1 MLFCVKLSTASLE
14 RLGEEF
20 KMPRFRRRRLLV
32 GFLAVCGVVI
42 LASTVLASAQAPPEG
57 WFGDEHLHARILIN
71 DISITDTSQ
80 TTPIPIDVEGM
91 TSFSIEVDV
100 VGSQAIHHL
109 RGAIGFW
116 YQSIKVFEITI
127 AQNDSSVL
135 MQPEATIPPVEAELA
150 MGDIVS
156 TELAGISIDIITG
169 KFEASVSLYY
179 LLEGEVD
186 GVDDPHSIEQIFFLS
201 LPPSSAID
209 AITSIAGITTAV
221 ATGGAVL
228 GVGRG
233 FASLLE
239 GIQTAHKVRSIQKK
253 AGEIRSLPNLTVL
266 GALPALF
273 SLLSMQVKIR
283 KKKATEDEIRTYE
296 GGESGVSEYRIRQR
310 VREIAPDAWAK
321 DKCPNCKAKWQ
332 TDAPTCKKCN
342 IDIDEAQRKYADL
355 IASKVPKAL
364 QVMGKKKHLSI
375 RKLAK
380 RTKSN
385 EYNAGVLGAALVD
398 AEVTEI
404 EKIETP
410 VRSFVMNIGG
420 LAFLVLTWQTLLGGA
435 ASTFQT
441 TLTVVGAALSL
452 AVIVAL
458 YFSRKSQIKKLKVT
472 LDDQEIPVIEETE
485 AEPEVEPLEEESEAE
500 EVVTEDESD
509 FEERSPVTET
519 DEEPVEVVDEEYS
532 EENEE

>member
-1 MLFCVKLSTASLE
+1 
-14 RLGEEF
+14 
-20 KMPRFRRRRLLV
+20 MPRFRRRRLLF

-42 LASTVLASAQAPPEG
+42 LASTVLASAQEPPDG
-57 WFGDEHLHARILIN
+57 WFGDTEHLHARILVN
-71 DISITDTSQ
+71 DVSITNTSQ
-80 TTPIPIDVEGM
+80 TQPIPIDLE
-91 TSFSIEVDV
+91 TDTTFLIEIDV
-100 VGSQAIHHL
+100 IGTQAIHHL

-127 AQNDSSVL
+127 AQNQSEVL
-135 MQPEATIPPVEAELA
+135 MHPDVPIPPVGASLP
-150 MGDIVS
+150 MGDII
-156 TELAGISIDIITG
+156 TQDFGGISIDIITG

-186 GVDDPHSIEQIFFLS
+186 GVDDYHSIEQPFFLTI
-201 LPPSSAID
+201 PPSTAID
-209 AITSIAGITTAV
+209 AITSVAGIATTV
-221 ATGGAVL
+221 ATGGAIL

-253 AGEIRSLPNLTVL
+253 AGEIKSLPNLTVL

-273 SLLSMQVKIR
+273 SLLSLQVKIR

-296 GGESGVSEYRIRQR
+296 GGEGGVSEYRIRQR
-310 VREIAPDAWAK
+310 VREIAPEAWAK

-332 TDAPTCKKCN
+332 KEAPTCKKCH
-342 IDIDEAQRKYADL
+342 IDIEDAQEKYADL
-355 IASKVPKAL
+355 IAGKVPKAL
-364 QVMGKKKHLSI
+364 EVMGKKKSLSI

-404 EKIETP
+404 QKIETP

-458 YFSRKSQIKKLKVT
+458 YVSRKSQIQKLKVT
-472 LDDQEIPVIEETE
+472 LDDQEIPVVEDSK
-485 AEPEVEPLEEESEAE
+485 AEPEVEP
-500 EVVTEDESD
+500 VEDEVEAGEDSD
-509 FEERSPVTET
+509 IEDEDLET
-519 DEEPVEVVDEEYS
+519 DEEPIEVADEEYS

>member
-1 MLFCVKLSTASLE
+1 MA
-14 RLGEEF
+14 
-20 KMPRFRRRRLLV
+20 RFRRRRLLV

-42 LASTVLASAQAPPEG
+42 LASTVLASAQTPPDG
-57 WFGDEHLHARILIN
+57 WFGDEEHLHARILVN
-71 DISITDTSQ
+71 GISITDTSE
-80 TTPIPIDVEGM
+80 TTPIEIDVEAM
-91 TSFSIEVDV
+91 TTIYIEIDV
-100 VGSQAIHHL
+100 IGTQAIHHL

-116 YQSIKVFEITI
+116 YQSIKVFEIEV
-127 AQNDSSVL
+127 AQADLEAL
-135 MQPEATIPPVEAELA
+135 MQPDATIPPVEAQLA

-156 TELAGISIDIITG
+156 TQLGGISIDIITG

-179 LLEGEVD
+179 LVEGEVD
-186 GVDDPHSIEQIFFLS
+186 GVDTPHSIEQPFFLTI
-201 LPPSSAID
+201 PPSSAID
-209 AITSIAGITTAV
+209 AITSIAGITTTV

-228 GVGRG
+228 GVGTS
-233 FASLLE
+233 FKSLLE

-253 AGEIRSLPNLTVL
+253 AGEIKSLPNLTVL

-310 VREIAPDAWAK
+310 VREIAPEAWAK

-332 TDAPTCKKCN
+332 QDAPTCKKCK
-342 IDIDEAQRKYADL
+342 IDIDEAERKYADL

-364 QVMGKKKHLSI
+364 QVMGKKKSLSI

-380 RTKSN
+380 KTKSN

-404 EKIETP
+404 QKIETP
-410 VRSFVMNIGG
+410 IRSFVMNIGG

-435 ASTFQT
+435 ASSFQT

-458 YFSRKSQIKKLKVT
+458 YISRKSQIQKLKVT
-472 LDDQEIPVIEETE
+472 LDDQEIPVVEEAE
-485 AEPEVEPLEEESEAE
+485 AEPEIQPPEEEPEAE
-500 EVVTEDESD
+500 SKDDEFVAEDDTDVEEDSIES
-509 FEERSPVTET
+509 EM
-519 DEEPVEVVDEEYS
+519 DEEPVEATDEEYS
-532 EENEE
+532 E

>member
-1 MLFCVKLSTASLE
+1 
-14 RLGEEF
+14 
-20 KMPRFRRRRLLV
+20 
-32 GFLAVCGVVI
+32 VI
-42 LASTVLASAQAPPEG
+42 LAITALASAQAPPEG
-57 WFGDEHLHARILIN
+57 WFGDDEHLHARILVN
-71 DISITDTSQ
+71 GISITETSQ
-80 TTPIPIDVEGM
+80 TTPIEIDVEGM
-91 TSFSIEVDV
+91 TSISIEIDV
-100 VGSQAIHHL
+100 IGSQAIHHL

-116 YQSIKVFEITI
+116 YQSIKVFEITV
-127 AQNDSSVL
+127 AQNDSAVL
-135 MQPEATIPPVEAELA
+135 MQPEAVIPPVEAQLP

-156 TELAGISIDIITG
+156 TELGGISIDIITG

-186 GVDDPHSIEQIFFLS
+186 GVDTPHSIEQPFFLTI
-201 LPPSSAID
+201 PPSSAID
-209 AITSIAGITTAV
+209 AITSIAGITTTV

-228 GVGRG
+228 GVGTS
-233 FASLLE
+233 FKSLLE

-253 AGEIRSLPNLTVL
+253 AGEIKSLPNLTVL

-310 VREIAPDAWAK
+310 VREIAPEAWAK
-321 DKCPNCKAKWQ
+321 DKCPNCKTKWQ
-332 TDAPTCKKCN
+332 QDAPTCKKCK
-342 IDIDEAQRKYADL
+342 IDIDEAERKYADL

-380 RTKSN
+380 KTKSN

-404 EKIETP
+404 EKIEKR

-458 YFSRKSQIKKLKVT
+458 YISRKSQIKKLKVT
-472 LDDQEIPVIEETE
+472 LDDQEIPVAEEVE
-485 AEPEVEPLEEESEAE
+485 AEPEVEPPGDEAKAESADEEFVA
-500 EVVTEDESD
+500 EDESEVEQED
-509 FEERSPVTET
+509 FEADM
-519 DEEPVEVVDEEYS
+519 DEDPVEATDEEYS
-532 EENEE
+532 E

>member
-1 MLFCVKLSTASLE
+1 MA
-14 RLGEEF
+14 
-20 KMPRFRRRRLLV
+20 RFRRRRLLI

-42 LASTVLASAQAPPEG
+42 LASTVLASAQAPPDG
-57 WFGDEHLHARILIN
+57 WFGDEDHLHARILVN
-71 DISITDTSQ
+71 GISITETSQ
-80 TTPIPIDVEGM
+80 TTPIEIDVEGM
-91 TSFSIEVDV
+91 TSIYIEIDV
-100 VGSQAIHHL
+100 IGTQAIHHL

-116 YQSIKVFEITI
+116 YQSIKVFEITV
-127 AQNDSSVL
+127 AQNDSAVL
-135 MQPEATIPPVEAELA
+135 MQPEAVQPEAVIPPVEAQLP

-156 TELAGISIDIITG
+156 TELGGISIDIITG

-186 GVDDPHSIEQIFFLS
+186 GVDTPHSIEQPFFLTI
-201 LPPSSAID
+201 PPSSAID
-209 AITSIAGITTAV
+209 AITSIAGITTTV

-228 GVGRG
+228 GVGTS
-233 FASLLE
+233 FKSLLE

-253 AGEIRSLPNLTVL
+253 AGEIKSLPNLTVL

-310 VREIAPDAWAK
+310 VREIAPEAWAK

-332 TDAPTCKKCN
+332 QDAPTCKKCK
-342 IDIDEAQRKYADL
+342 IDIDEAERKYADL

-380 RTKSN
+380 KTKSN

-458 YFSRKSQIKKLKVT
+458 YISRKSQIKKLKVT
-472 LDDQEIPVIEETE
+472 LDDQEIPVAEEVE
-485 AEPEVEPLEEESEAE
+485 AEPEVEPPKDEAE
-500 EVVTEDESD
+500 VESADEEFVTEDEQED
-509 FEERSPVTET
+509 FEAEM
-519 DEEPVEVVDEEYS
+519 DEDPVEATDEEYS
-532 EENEE
+532 E

>member
-1 MLFCVKLSTASLE
+1 
-14 RLGEEF
+14 
-20 KMPRFRRRRLLV
+20 
-32 GFLAVCGVVI
+32 
-42 LASTVLASAQAPPEG
+42 
-57 WFGDEHLHARILIN
+57 
-71 DISITDTSQ
+71 
-80 TTPIPIDVEGM
+80 
-91 TSFSIEVDV
+91 
-100 VGSQAIHHL
+100 
-109 RGAIGFW
+109 
-116 YQSIKVFEITI
+116 
-127 AQNDSSVL
+127 
-135 MQPEATIPPVEAELA
+135 
-150 MGDIVS
+150 
-156 TELAGISIDIITG
+156 
-169 KFEASVSLYY
+169 VSLYY

-186 GVDDPHSIEQIFFLS
+186 GVDTPHSIEQPFFLTI
-201 LPPSSAID
+201 PPSSAID

-221 ATGGAVL
+221 ATGGAIL
-228 GVGRG
+228 GVGTS
-233 FASLLE
+233 FKSLLE

-310 VREIAPDAWAK
+310 VREIAPEAWAK
-321 DKCPNCKAKWQ
+321 DKCPNCKTKWQ
-332 TDAPTCKKCN
+332 QDAPTCKKCK
-342 IDIDEAQRKYADL
+342 IDIDEAERKYADL

-458 YFSRKSQIKKLKVT
+458 YVSRKSQIKKLRVT
-472 LDDQEIPVIEETE
+472 LDDQDIPVVEE
-485 AEPEVEPLEEESEAE
+485 AEPEVEPPEEEAEAE
-500 EVVTEDESD
+500 STDEEFAGEDDPDVEEED
-509 FEERSPVTET
+509 FEDET
-519 DEEPVEVVDEEYS
+519 DEEPVEATDEEYS
-532 EENEE
+532 E

>member
-1 MLFCVKLSTASLE
+1 
-14 RLGEEF
+14 
-20 KMPRFRRRRLLV
+20 
-32 GFLAVCGVVI
+32 VI
-42 LASTVLASAQAPPEG
+42 LASTVLASAQTPPAG
-57 WFGDEHLHARILIN
+57 WFGDQEHLHARILVN
-71 DISITDTSQ
+71 DISITNTSETQ
-80 TTPIPIDVEGM
+80 PIPISLETDTTIYIEIDVIG
-91 TSFSIEVDV
+91 T
-100 VGSQAIHHL
+100 QAIHHL

-127 AQNDSSVL
+127 AQNQSEVL
-135 MQPEATIPPVEAELA
+135 MHPDVPISPVEASFP
-150 MGDIVS
+150 MGDILTS
-156 TELAGISIDIITG
+156 DLGGISIDIITG

-179 LLEGEVD
+179 LLEGEVF
-186 GVDDPHSIEQIFFLS
+186 GVDDEHSIEKVFFLTI
-201 LPPSSAID
+201 PPSTAID
-209 AITSIAGITTAV
+209 AITSVAGIATTI

-253 AGEIRSLPNLTVL
+253 AGEIKSLPNLTVL

-283 KKKATEDEIRTYE
+283 KKKATEDEIQTYE
-296 GGESGVSEYRIRQR
+296 RGESGVSEYRIRQR
-310 VREIAPDAWAK
+310 VREIAPEAWAK
-321 DKCPNCKAKWQ
+321 DKCPNCKTKWQ
-332 TDAPTCKKCN
+332 LDAPTCKKCK
-342 IDIDEAQRKYADL
+342 IDIDEAERKYADL

-364 QVMGKKKHLSI
+364 EVMGKKKSLSI

-380 RTKSN
+380 KTKSN

-404 EKIETP
+404 QKIETP

-458 YFSRKSQIKKLKVT
+458 YVSRRSQIKKLRVT
-472 LDDQEIPVIEETE
+472 LDDQEIPVVEEDE
-485 AEPEVEPLEEESEAE
+485 AEHEVQPSEVEPEAE
-500 EVVTEDESD
+500 M
-509 FEERSPVTET
+509 
-519 DEEPVEVVDEEYS
+519 DEEPVEATDEEFS
-532 EENEE
+532 E

>member
-1 MLFCVKLSTASLE
+1 MA
-14 RLGEEF
+14 
-20 KMPRFRRRRLLV
+20 RFRRRRLLV

-42 LASTVLASAQAPPEG
+42 LASTVLVSAQAPPEG
-57 WFGDEHLHARILIN
+57 WFGDEEHLHARILVN
-71 DISITDTSQ
+71 DVSITNTSQ
-80 TTPIPIDVEGM
+80 AQPITIDVEGM
-91 TSFSIEVDV
+91 TTIYIEIDV
-100 VGSQAIHHL
+100 IGTQAIHHL
-109 RGAIGFW
+109 QGAIGFW
-116 YQSIKVFEITI
+116 YQSIKVFEIEV
-127 AQNDSSVL
+127 AQADLETL
-135 MQPEATIPPVEAELA
+135 MQPDDTIPPVEASLP

-156 TELAGISIDIITG
+156 TQLGGISIDIITG

-186 GVDDPHSIEQIFFLS
+186 GVDTPHSIEQVFFLTI
-201 LPPSSAID
+201 PPSSAID

-228 GVGRG
+228 GVGTS
-233 FASLLE
+233 FKSLLE

-273 SLLSMQVKIR
+273 SLLSMQVKIK

-296 GGESGVSEYRIRQR
+296 RGESGVSEYRIRQR
-310 VREIAPDAWAK
+310 VREIAPEAWAK

-332 TDAPTCKKCN
+332 KDAPTCKKCK
-342 IDIDEAQRKYADL
+342 IDIDEAERKYADL

-364 QVMGKKKHLSI
+364 EVMGKKKSLSI

-380 RTKSN
+380 KTKSN

-404 EKIETP
+404 QKIETP

-435 ASTFQT
+435 ASSFQT

-458 YFSRKSQIKKLKVT
+458 YISRKSQIQKLKVT
-472 LDDQEIPVIEETE
+472 LDDQEIPVVEEAE
-485 AEPEVEPLEEESEAE
+485 AEPVVSREEEPSG
-500 EVVTEDESD
+500 VTSDDDVDEPEGTYGDETETESD
-509 FEERSPVTET
+509 QIPDANEASDF
-519 DEEPVEVVDEEYS
+519 VDDS
-532 EENEE
+532 EIENADQ

>member
-1 MLFCVKLSTASLE
+1 MA
-14 RLGEEF
+14 
-20 KMPRFRRRRLLV
+20 RFRRRRLLI
-32 GFLAVCGVVI
+32 GFLAVCGIVI
-42 LASTVLASAQAPPEG
+42 LASTVLASAQEPPEG
-57 WFGDEHLHARILIN
+57 WFGDDEHLHARILVN
-71 DISITDTSQ
+71 GISITETSQ
-80 TTPIPIDVEGM
+80 TTPIEIDVEGM
-91 TSFSIEVDV
+91 TSIYIEIDV
-100 VGSQAIHHL
+100 IGTQAIHHL

-127 AQNDSSVL
+127 AQNDSAVL
-135 MQPEATIPPVEAELA
+135 MQPEAVIPPVEAQLP

-156 TELAGISIDIITG
+156 TELGGISIDIITG

-186 GVDDPHSIEQIFFLS
+186 GVDTPHSIEQPFFLTI
-201 LPPSSAID
+201 PPSSAID
-209 AITSIAGITTAV
+209 AITSIAGITTTV

-228 GVGRG
+228 GVGTS
-233 FASLLE
+233 FKSLLE

-253 AGEIRSLPNLTVL
+253 AGEIKSLPNLTVL

-310 VREIAPDAWAK
+310 VREIAPQAWAK

-332 TDAPTCKKCN
+332 QDAPTCKKCK
-342 IDIDEAQRKYADL
+342 IDIDEAERKYADL

-458 YFSRKSQIKKLKVT
+458 YISRKSQIKKLRVT
-472 LDDQEIPVIEETE
+472 LDDQEIPVTEEVE
-485 AEPEVEPLEEESEAE
+485 AEVEPPGDEAEAISADEEFVTEDTSEVEQEESEAE
-500 EVVTEDESD
+500 MDED
-509 FEERSPVTET
+509 
-519 DEEPVEVVDEEYS
+519 PVEATDEEYS
-532 EENEE
+532 E